1 MWCMYYSNMHM
12 ASVQKNSTLHFNF
25 FMLQLLSLYS
35 PVFKELF
42 ANAEKG
48 IDVELPVVKLENE
61 SATDIRSLL
70 DMLYPDTNQVV
81 NGMSTIQEL
90 NSTTV

>member
-1 MWCMYYSNMHM
+1 M
-12 ASVQKNSTLHFNF
+12 
-25 FMLQLLSLYS
+25 LSLYS

-48 IDVELPVVKLENE
+48 VVEELPVVKLEDE
-61 SATDIRSLL
+61 SATDITTLL
-70 DMLYPDTNQVV
+70 DMLHPDTNQVV

-90 NSTTV
+90 NQTSA